1 MFKMACVLIVA
12 LAFATGTSARAGDKT
27 VSIPDV
33 FLSLFRTR
41 AGAARSAWFKANAA
55 GHAVNYKAK
64 VYIVNRKK
72 DGTTVFLEYGFGDA
86 VVCKIPTHMLPQ
98 TKGLAKGD
106 EASCQGTLTRYS
118 QSLGS
123 IFVWI
128 DAEKFGR
135 IDAE

>member
-12 LAFATGTSARAGDKT
+12 LTFGTSSSAHAADNT

-55 GHAVNYKAK
+55 GHTVSYKAK
-64 VYIVNRKK
+64 VYIVNREK
-72 DGTTVFLEYGFGDA
+72 DGTNVFLEYGFGDA
-86 VVCKIPTHMLPQ
+86 VVCKIPAHILPQ
-98 TKGLAKGD
+98 TKGLTKGD
-106 EASCQGTLTRYS
+106 EASCQGTLMRYS

-128 DAEKFGR
+128 DSTNIEHVGAP
-135 IDAE
+135 